1 MTRSDLRGQR
11 RDASLS
17 TAFAIPTRPERAAG
31 TSGVGN
37 SFRNRRTSSTRNMQ
51 VISTRICLT
60 PVTCLGS
67 PQAIVFSWLEIT
79 WMFGMTRS
87 FSTSEYV
94 LGVGGQRRVMK
105 RRSPTT
111 PGGCFLM
118 ATLGA
123 DFVVPLFRTVEHRLR
138 LPHSANRNLR
148 ASECEPR
155 SWQPQVTAQRVLAFR
170 CRR

>member
-11 RDASLS
+11 PDASLS

-123 DFVVPLFRTVEHRLR
+123 DFVVPLFRTAEHRLQLR
-138 LPHSANRNLR
+138 HSANRILHTWE
-148 ASECEPR
+148 SEPR
-155 SWQPQVTAQRVLAFR
+155 SLQLQAVDQKAPAFR
-170 CRR
+170 CQR